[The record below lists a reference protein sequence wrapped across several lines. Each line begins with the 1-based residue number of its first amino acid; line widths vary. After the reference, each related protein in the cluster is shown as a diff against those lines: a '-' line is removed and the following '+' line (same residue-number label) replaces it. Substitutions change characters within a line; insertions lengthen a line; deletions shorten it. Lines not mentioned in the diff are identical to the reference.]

1 MDACELGDC
10 GASYDTHRPNKLPP
24 ENVSFMMV
32 VGFCTPCLWRA
43 ETRDEQNRRV
53 YPTRE
58 FRVPPQIFVWFF
70 PTFGNNFGIDEDF
83 TKYLNEN
90 CW

>member
-43 ETRDEQNRRV
+43 ETRDEQSRRV
-53 YPTRE
+53 YPTRALE
-58 FRVPPQIFVWFF
+58 FLRKFSSGSFLLLTITLALMKILQNI
-70 PTFGNNFGIDEDF
+70 
-83 TKYLNEN
+83 
-90 CW
+90 